1 MKLKP
6 FNLPSFFFSPKPI
19 QTPLISPHSSH
30 KCFSTNHPRKPPHF
44 FDDVVPA
51 TSAVYDHA
59 LKFQRPPTI
68 KWKPHLEN
76 TTTFIGSVT
85 RQLKRVN
92 SKTGQ
97 FGVHTC
103 LRVRSSNKPNPSS
116 FWVLLMM
123 WNDVAEFAYEHV
135 KPNHFICVSGCLA
148 PYIGDTQFG
157 YKLIVKELEFVAQ
170 SPYYKENEKEN
181 KFEAGNQSDVNRL
194 HLWQV
199 FFASPNEWWDQR
211 KNKLNPKSPDFKHR
225 DTGEAL
231 WLSKH
236 NPPWVTRQL
245 ELLDSKFAGGF
256 AGRRSRLTSWVYDE

>member
-6 FNLPSFFFSPKPI
+6 FYLRSFFFSPKLI
-19 QTPLISPHSSH
+19 QTPFTFSNSSY
-30 KCFSTNHPRKPPHF
+30 KCFSTNHTRKPPHC
-44 FDDVVPA
+44 FDDAVPG
-51 TSAVYDHA
+51 TSAVYNHA

-85 RQLKRVN
+85 RELKRVN
-92 SKTGQ
+92 SNT
-97 FGVHTC
+97 FGFHTTI
-103 LRVRSSNKPNPSS
+103 RVRSSNKPNSSS

-123 WNDVAEFAYEHV
+123 WNDVAEFAYQHV

-148 PYIGDTQFG
+148 TYDGERG
-157 YKLIVKELEFVAQ
+157 LCYKLIVNELEFVTQ
-170 SPYYKENEKEN
+170 SPGYGEHEKEI
-181 KFEAGNQSDVNRL
+181 KFGAGNQLSDGNQL

-199 FFASPNEWWDQR
+199 FFASPNEWWDRR
-211 KNKLNPKSPDFKHR
+211 KNKLNPNSPDFKHK

-245 ELLDSKFAGGF
+245 ELLDLKFSGGF
-256 AGRRSRLTSWVYDE
+256 AGRRPRLTSWVYDE